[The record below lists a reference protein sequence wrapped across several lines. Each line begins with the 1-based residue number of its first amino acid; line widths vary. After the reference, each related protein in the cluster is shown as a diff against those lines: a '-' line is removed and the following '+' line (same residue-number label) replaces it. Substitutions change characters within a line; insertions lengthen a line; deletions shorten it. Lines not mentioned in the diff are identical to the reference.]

1 MTGTFEDNIPNTLQ
15 QSNVVMIALEYILIE
30 YLDPDFLPRLILIV
44 TIYEKYCERN
54 LIKTKYFQV
63 VFLLFC
69 EGVVIISGI
78 FYNPKLQTIRK
89 FHVAVRLKQNMH
101 VQVSDITLHSQGD

>member
-1 MTGTFEDNIPNTLQ
+1 
-15 QSNVVMIALEYILIE
+15 MIALKYILIE

-44 TIYEKYCERN
+44 TIYEDYSERN

-69 EGVVIISGI
+69 EGVCNNKCDILQ
-78 FYNPKLQTIRK
+78 PKIADNNK
-89 FHVAVRLKQNMH
+89 
-101 VQVSDITLHSQGD
+101 ITCGSESEAKYARPGL